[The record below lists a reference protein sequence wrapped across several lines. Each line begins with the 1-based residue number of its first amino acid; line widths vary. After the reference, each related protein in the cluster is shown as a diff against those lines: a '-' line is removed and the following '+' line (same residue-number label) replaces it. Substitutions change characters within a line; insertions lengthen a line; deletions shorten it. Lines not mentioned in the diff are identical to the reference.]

1 MHTEVYLKLTLGRFP
16 GVMNLPSGHSEF
28 ALPVQT
34 LAKLKPARDMYY
46 LLRSIPDLAK
56 FRVAFLLI
64 KAWANSRG
72 IYGARFG
79 LLGGI
84 HITVLLVPI
93 CKQLATLSRNVSTT
107 DILTTFFSHYA
118 NFDWDSQVVLDPFFH
133 KELRYH
139 RTSREPFCLLGWH
152 APALNTAMTA
162 STPTVKSIAA
172 EISKTNSLFSHP
184 AATWDTVLGPVGA
197 AASGVQDFLQSFKS
211 YVKIDARFWGSSP
224 SSGRKFLGWLES
236 RCVAVLVGKN
246 HLFPATQW

>member
-1 MHTEVYLKLTLGRFP
+1 
-16 GVMNLPSGHSEF
+16 MNLPSGHPEF

-72 IYGARFG
+72 IYGAKFG

-93 CKQLATLSRNVSTT
+93 CKQLATLSRAVSTT
-107 DILTTFFSHYA
+107 DILTTFFNHYA
-118 NFDWDSQVVLDPFFH
+118 DFDWEKQVVLDPFFH

-139 RTSREPFCLLGWH
+139 RTMREAFCLLGWH
-152 APALNTAMTA
+152 APALNTATTA
-162 STPTVKSIAA
+162 SVPTVKSIAT
-172 EISKTNSLFSHP
+172 EIGKTNTLLSQTGV
-184 AATWDTVLGPVGA
+184 TWDAVLGVSA
-197 AASGVQDFLQSFKS
+197 GVQDFLQSFKS

-224 SSGRKFLGWLES
+224 VTGRKFLGWLES
-236 RCVAVLVGKN
+236 RCVAVLVGK
-246 HLFPATQW
+246 